1 MKKLSIIILAIML
14 VSALSV
20 IGSGATGT
28 AAAAEKVYTFLYTD
42 HNPGHN
48 YGSKYGTEP
57 LLNRIEEA
65 SNGRIKIER
74 YYGQTLAKGTDAW
87 SAVLKG
93 VADIGWCFHGY
104 WPGMTPLSDAVAL
117 PFVKFKSAR
126 QASGIFWRLWEK
138 YPEIQREYVNIYPIV
153 LFTTSPYHIITT
165 KKQVKTLEDLKGMKL
180 RIIGGP
186 PTDSFRSLGASPMM
200 VAMSDCYTAM
210 QKGVLDGMGVPIGAV
225 EIFNFYEVIKYLT
238 DAPLYVGYFSM
249 AMNKDKFDALPP
261 DLQQVIRDVG
271 GYKGSRWYAEYMSDI
286 PVKKAF
292 EEIAEFEAK
301 GGRKVIQYTMPDDQ
315 YARIVDIGGKPI
327 WDAWVKKMKDK
338 GLPGRAVLDEMLK
351 LVESESP

>member
-1 MKKLSIIILAIML
+1 MKKLSIIILAIIL
-14 VSALSV
+14 VSTLSV
-20 IGSGATGT
+20 IGSGGIETAT
-28 AAAAEKVYTFLYTD
+28 AADKVYTFLYTD
-42 HNPGHN
+42 HNPGN
-48 YGSKYGTEP
+48 NWGSQHGTEP
-57 LLNRIEEA
+57 LFNRIEEA

-104 WPGMTPLSDAVAL
+104 WPGMTPLSDVMAL
-117 PFVKFKSAR
+117 PFIQFKSAR
-126 QASGIFWRLWEK
+126 QASGIFWKLWEK
-138 YPEIQREYVNIYPIV
+138 YPEIQREYTDIYPIV
-153 LFTTSPYHIITT
+153 LWTTSPYHLITT

-186 PTDSFRSLGASPMM
+186 PTDAFRALGASPMM
-200 VAMSDCYTAM
+200 VGMSDCYQAM
-210 QKGVLDGMGVPIGAV
+210 QKGVLDGMAAPIGAV

-249 AMNKDKFDALPP
+249 AMNKGKFESLPP

-292 EEIAEFEAK
+292 EEIADFEAK
-301 GGRKVIQYTMPDDQ
+301 GGHKVEQYTMPDDE
-315 YARIVDIGGKPI
+315 YARIVDIAGKPI
-327 WDAWVKKMKDK
+327 WDTWVKKVEDK
-338 GLPGRAVLDEMLK
+338 GLPGRAVLDDTLT
-351 LVESESP
+351 LVKSEAP